1 MANLVG
7 VLVPGVTN
15 KAWVDLADITG
26 AINVTDAS
34 TTALTVAAAGTD
46 YVFQVDTN
54 TASAATGIKIT
65 GAAAAGGVAVAVISS
80 GNNEAL
86 TINAKGSGTVT
97 INGTATGGITLA
109 RATTASVSVAT
120 PALDGVAPT
129 GAGLVIGAGA
139 TSKLGFYGHAVT
151 AQQTGVTVDAAGI
164 HAACVALGLFT
175 A

>member
-1 MANLVG
+1 MANLATV
-7 VLVPGVTN
+7 VVPGITN
-15 KAWVDLADITG
+15 NAWVDMDGVNAPLNLEG
-26 AINVTDAS
+26 AS

-46 YVFQVDTN
+46 YALQVDTD

-65 GAAAAGGVAVAVISS
+65 SAAAAGGVAVAVISS

-129 GAGLVIGAGA
+129 GAGLTIGAGA
-139 TSKLGFYGHAVT
+139 TSKLGFYGHAVV
-151 AQQTGVTVDAAGI
+151 AQQTGVSVDAAGI